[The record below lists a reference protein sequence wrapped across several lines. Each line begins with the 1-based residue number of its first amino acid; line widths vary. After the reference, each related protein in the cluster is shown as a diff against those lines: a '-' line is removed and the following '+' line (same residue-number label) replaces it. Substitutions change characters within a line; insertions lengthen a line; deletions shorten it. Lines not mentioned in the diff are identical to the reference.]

1 METELADIELEGAV
15 LSCVLLSEAFL
26 PRLLDEGL
34 KAQHFYFDEER
45 RCYESMVK
53 LFDEGSTID
62 RLTVAMDSGVKQD
75 FVDLLAAAA
84 PGAGGARTYARKL
97 IELWERRRVVDAGN
111 MLIAAGRSNDK
122 ELREEAEGLLAA
134 QVEAASHTF
143 TPDQLATRFWERLER
158 GRAKS
163 IPFPMSRLS
172 DLVGGM
178 RPGEVTLIGG
188 WTSHGKSVWLDDVL
202 FRASE
207 SGASTHLFINEMTA
221 DERVDR
227 LVSKATGIP
236 SLLVAEKERLTQSQ
250 LEAVINAIGKLPF
263 GITEAAGWTAQ
274 DIRREIRRRQYDVVG
289 VDILHL
295 IEYREER
302 DLASISRTLNVAAKE
317 SGCHILATV
326 HLKDERLKN
335 AIPPAPTLSDIKGA
349 GALKQD
355 ADNVMFVY
363 RECDEIGSPGTDAKI
378 WFAKARQ
385 GQTGGV
391 KVVFDGGHMRFI
403 EHGWEPF

>member
-1 METELADIELEGAV
+1 MEEIADIELEGAV
-15 LSCVLLSEAFL
+15 LSCVLLSSTFL
-26 PRLLDEGL
+26 PRLLDSGL
-34 KAQHFYFDEER
+34 RPQHFYFDDER
-45 RCYESMVK
+45 KCFEAMVK
-53 LFDEGSTID
+53 LFDEGATID
-62 RLTVAMDSGVKQD
+62 RLTVARGSGVDQQ
-75 FVDLLAAAA
+75 FVDLLATGA
-84 PGAGGARTYARKL
+84 PTPSGARTYADQL
-97 IELWERRRVVDAGN
+97 MVLWERRRLVEAGN
-111 MLIAAGRSNDK
+111 MLVAAGKAGDK
-122 ELREEAEGLLAA
+122 GLRDEAEGLLAA
-134 QVEAASHTF
+134 QVESVSQTF
-143 TPDQLATRFWERLER
+143 FPDQLAARFWERLER
-158 GRAKS
+158 GRAKAL
-163 IPFPMSRLS
+163 PFPIPRLTE
-172 DLVGGM
+172 LVGGL
-178 RPGEVTLIGG
+178 RPGEVTLVGG

-202 FRASE
+202 MKA
-207 SGASTHLFINEMTA
+207 AQHDAKTHLFINEMTA

-236 SLLVAEKERLTQSQ
+236 SLLVSEKDKMTPGQ
-250 LEAVINAIGKLPF
+250 LRQVVDAIGKLPF

-317 SGCHILATV
+317 SGCHIIATV
-326 HLKDERLKN
+326 HLKDERLKS
-335 AIPPAPTLSDIKGA
+335 AVPPAPTLSDIKGA

-363 RECDEIGSPGTDAKI
+363 RECDDIGSPGEDAKI

-391 KVVFDGGHMRFI
+391 KAVFSGERMRFV
-403 EHGWEPF
+403 EKGWDPF